1 MRIVFMGTPEF
12 AVPSL
17 DMLVRGGYEVA
28 LVVTQKDKPRD
39 RGKETKAP
47 PVKEYALSA
56 GIPVLQ
62 PERLNREPDM
72 VEAIRNVKPD
82 LLVTCAFG
90 QILPKSLL
98 EIPPLGTINVH
109 GSLLPALRG
118 AAPIQWAV
126 IEGLRES
133 GITTMLTE
141 MGIDTGDMLLKET
154 VEIPED
160 MTSGELHDILSVVG
174 AATLSKTL
182 QLLRHGDLRRHPQDH
197 ALATHAPRLSKELG
211 RIDWTKSAWEI
222 HNLVRGCDPWPGAY
236 TETDGGRMRVVRT
249 ESPGR
254 PAETDATGTPSME
267 NASATTDAQTS
278 ATTDAQSSATTDA
291 PTSVKSSPQPGTLLS
306 ADATGLWVQAGDRP
320 LRILE
325 IQMPSS
331 RRMPVADWLNGH
343 PMTPGLVFGKQD

>member
-47 PVKEYALSA
+47 PVKEYALEA

-62 PERLNREPDM
+62 PERLSREPDM
-72 VEAIRNVKPD
+72 VEAIRQVKPD
-82 LLVTCAFG
+82 LFITCAFG

-118 AAPIQWAV
+118 SAPIQWSV
-126 IEGLRES
+126 IQGLPET
-133 GITTMLTE
+133 GITTMMTDV
-141 MGIDTGDMLLKET
+141 GIDTGDMLLMEK
-154 VEIPED
+154 VAVPED

-174 AATLSKTL
+174 AATLAKTL
-182 QLLRHGDLRRHPQDH
+182 QLLRQGDLRRHPQHHDQ
-197 ALATHAPRLSKELG
+197 ATHAPRLSKELG
-211 RIDWTKSAWEI
+211 RIDWTKTAWEI
-222 HNLVRGCDPWPGAY
+222 HNLVRGCDPWPGAW
-236 TETDGGRMRVVRT
+236 TETDGGRMRVART

-254 PAETDATGTPSME
+254 PGAGTGDATSPATPADVAAPGSST
-267 NASATTDAQTS
+267 APAT
-278 ATTDAQSSATTDA
+278 
-291 PTSVKSSPQPGTLLS
+291 PGTLLA
-306 ADATGLWVQAGDRP
+306 ADGAGLLVQAGDRP

-325 IQMPSS
+325 IQMPSA
-331 RRMPVADWLNGH
+331 RRMKAGDWINGH
-343 PMTPGLVFGKQD
+343 PMRTGQVFGRTE

>member
-28 LVVTQKDKPRD
+28 MVVTQKDKPRD

-72 VEAIRNVKPD
+72 VEAIRKVKPD
-82 LLVTCAFG
+82 LLITCAFG
-90 QILPKSLL
+90 QILPKTLL

-126 IEGLRES
+126 IQGLRET

-211 RIDWTKSAWEI
+211 CIDWTKSAWEI
-222 HNLVRGCDPWPGAY
+222 HNLVRGCEPWPGAF
-236 TETDGGRMRVVRT
+236 TETDGGRMRIVRT
-249 ESPGR
+249 ESPGHPTEGEGIAA
-254 PAETDATGTPSME
+254 PASHGP
-267 NASATTDAQTS
+267 
-278 ATTDAQSSATTDA
+278 
-291 PTSVKSSPQPGTLLS
+291 KPGTLLS
-306 ADATGLWVQAGDRP
+306 ADATGLLVQAGDRP
-320 LRILE
+320 LRVLE

-331 RRMPVADWLNGH
+331 RRMPVADWVNGH
-343 PMTPGLVFGKQD
+343 PMKPGQCFGGLD